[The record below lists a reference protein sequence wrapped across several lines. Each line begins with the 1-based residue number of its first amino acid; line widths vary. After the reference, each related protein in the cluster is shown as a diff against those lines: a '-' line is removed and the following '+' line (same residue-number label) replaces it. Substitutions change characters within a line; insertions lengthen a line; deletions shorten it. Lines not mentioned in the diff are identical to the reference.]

1 MATQQAVDIH
11 ASKGNQILVLV
22 ILFTSLGVLVAM
34 LRLYTR
40 FILLRTPAIDDAFI
54 TLAVV
59 SRLVIHSL
67 ICTDVP
73 KVFTIGMSIAQCL
86 GKVDATNFCNE

>member
-1 MATQQAVDIH
+1 MATQQVVDVH
-11 ASKGNQILVLV
+11 ASRGNLILALV
-22 ILFTSLGVLVAM
+22 IAFTSVGALITM

-59 SRLVIHSL
+59 SRLVILSL
-67 ICTDVP
+67 IHTD
-73 KVFTIGMSIAQCL
+73 MSK
-86 GKVDATNFCNE
+86 GTYNWNVHKPRFRYD